1 MWSHLYGFQS
11 GIWRKEGEFAMPR
24 EKIKFAL
31 RMSPQTQELVK
42 ELMPMDN
49 CQTQNEFIEKA
60 IRFYA
65 GYLMGN
71 AASDFLPQALVSAI
85 RGTLQNSEN
94 RTSRLLFKLAVE
106 VDMMMHLFAT
116 AMEIEPEILEKLR
129 GLCVR
134 EIKKTNG
141 SISLKDVV
149 EYQKGADR

>member
-1 MWSHLYGFQS
+1 M
-11 GIWRKEGEFAMPR
+11 
-24 EKIKFAL
+24 
-31 RMSPQTQELVK
+31 K

-85 RGTLQNSEN
+85 RGTLQDSEN

-116 AMEIEPEILEKLR
+116 AMEIERRFWKNFAASASGRSRNTNRQHLSQRCGGVPERR
-129 GLCVR
+129 GP
-134 EIKKTNG
+134 
-141 SISLKDVV
+141 IS
-149 EYQKGADR
+149 

>member
-1 MWSHLYGFQS
+1 MRENKKVIVNEVESETKTRIPVWLYPS
-11 GIWRKEGEFAMPR
+11 
-24 EKIKFAL
+24 AL
-31 RMSPQTQELVK
+31 EVVDQMVERGNWKSRSEYL
-42 ELMPMDN
+42 
-49 CQTQNEFIEKA
+49 EKA
-60 IRFYA
+60 ALFYA
-65 GYLMGN
+65 GYLSGED
-71 AASDFLPQALVSAI
+71 AAAFLPQALVSAI
-85 RGTLQNSEN
+85 RGTLQDSEN

-129 GLCVR
+129 ALCVK

>member
-1 MWSHLYGFQS
+1 M
-11 GIWRKEGEFAMPR
+11 
-24 EKIKFAL
+24 
-31 RMSPQTQELVK
+31 QELVK

-85 RGTLQNSEN
+85 RGTLQDSEN

-116 AMEIEPEILEKLR
+116 AMEIEPEILGKLR